1 MNWYED
7 PTNFPAIVNTE
18 MGLAVADKYDPHHNR
33 CVDLTDGGIGDVEFI
48 TFITPVDKLLIS
60 HPPQPTKDGKLPAL
74 YLRKNS
80 LNKYTIITSSDSEY
94 YFDAFDDTFDP
105 SQLTPI
111 LSLSNIYPELFI

>member
-18 MGLAVADKYDPHHNR
+18 MGLAVADKYDPRISR
-33 CVDLTDGGIGDVEFI
+33 CADFTGGGIGDVKFI
-48 TFITPVDKLLIS
+48 TFITPVDKLLIN
-60 HPPQPTKDGKLPAL
+60 HPPQYPKDVKLPAL

-80 LNKYTIITSSDSEY
+80 LSKYTIITSSDSEHY
-94 YFDAFDDTFDP
+94 LDVFDDTFDS

-111 LSLSNIYPELFI
+111 LSLSNIYPEFFI